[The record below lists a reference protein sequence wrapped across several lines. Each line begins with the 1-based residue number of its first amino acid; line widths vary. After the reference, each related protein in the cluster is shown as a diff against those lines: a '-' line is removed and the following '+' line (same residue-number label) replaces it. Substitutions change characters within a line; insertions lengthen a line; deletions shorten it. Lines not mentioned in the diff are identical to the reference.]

1 MNRLFVNMAITIEV
15 SLGEALDKLS
25 ILEIKKNK
33 INDARRDDIII
44 ELDYLHKELEMYT
57 KKYNYLYS
65 ILYKTN
71 LRIWNCMDLIRESKN
86 PTSEVYEYID
96 ETIQLNDSRYLIKKK
111 INEICKSNLKEQKG
125 YSLRILN
132 VILNCD
138 IDTINILN
146 GAIRYYSFFYDE
158 VKLLSR
164 SENIIHLNQT
174 FNDDPFIKINAFE
187 TSTAGEHDKDDDCVT
202 VNNSDIKLK
211 LLHSFFS
218 KNNNSA
224 NTTCDNTYSKE
235 INDIY
240 RNLGMNLSIF
250 HDYNHVACVG
260 E

>member
-1 MNRLFVNMAITIEV
+1 MNRRFANMAITIEV

-44 ELDYLHKELEMYT
+44 EFDYLHKELEMYT

-71 LRIWNCMDLIRESKN
+71 LRIWDCMDAIRESKK
-86 PTSEVYEYID
+86 PTSEIYEYID

-125 YSLRILN
+125 YKLHILN
-132 VILNCD
+132 INLNCNFD
-138 IDTINILN
+138 IINILN

-158 VKLLSR
+158 INLFSTN
-164 SENIIHLNQT
+164 ENNIYLQQM
-174 FNDDPFIKINAFE
+174 FNDDPFIRINLLGVLVPV
-187 TSTAGEHDKDDDCVT
+187 TSDFDLISIDDNE
-202 VNNSDIKLK
+202 VNLN
-211 LLHSFFS
+211 LLHSFFN
-218 KNNNSA
+218 KNNNTRHA
-224 NTTCDNTYSKE
+224 YDNKYSQQ

-240 RNLGMNLSIF
+240 NKLGIHVSIS
-250 HDYNHVACVG
+250 DEYKN
-260 E
+260 